1 MSKALNS
8 TLSDRAFDELR
19 ARILSGRLAGGRRLL
34 PEELAADLDISQTPV
49 KVALKQLEANGLVE
63 IHARRGARVRS
74 FSAQD
79 VEDVYVA
86 RDIVEPGVAAE
97 AIRRGGVT
105 PHFLAALDETI
116 ERLAALI
123 EGRQFR
129 DIPAAVSADGDFH
142 RLIAEASGN
151 RILVATQRAIADQ
164 AHLIRYFSSSGRD
177 VSDTIAEHR
186 AIRDALAAGDAPA
199 AAAASRRHIRAA
211 RQRIALDMESEPPA
225 G

>member
-1 MSKALNS
+1 MSVSLNS
-8 TLSDRAFDELR
+8 TLADRAFDELR

-34 PEELAADLDISQTPV
+34 PEELAADLDISPTPV
-49 KVALKQLEANGLVE
+49 KAALRQLEANGLVE

-79 VEDVYVA
+79 VDDVYAA
-86 RDIVEPGVAAE
+86 RDIIEPGVAIE

-105 PHFLAALDETI
+105 PDLLAAVDETI
-116 ERLAALI
+116 GRLAGLI

-129 DIPAAVSADGDFH
+129 DVAGAVAADGEFH

-151 RILVATQRAIADQ
+151 RILVSIQCAIADQ
-164 AHLIRYFSSSGRD
+164 AHLIRYFSSSGSD

-186 AIRDALAAGDAPA
+186 AIRDALASGDAPA
-199 AAAASRRHIRAA
+199 AAQASRRHIRAA
-211 RQRIALDMESEPPA
+211 RQRVVIDMGGEPPSP
-225 G
+225 